1 MPHAKPATLSASSAR
16 AEQIPSPGATKSGF
30 ILPSRVGPS
39 DEYELTVP
47 FTLEPIERTFLA
59 VPGAVIWDDPLP
71 PLSPTEKTGRR
82 YLLFET
88 Y

>member
-1 MPHAKPATLSASSAR
+1 MPQTGPIPFLASSAL
-16 AEQIPSPGATKSGF
+16 AEHIPSPGATKSGL

-39 DEYELTVP
+39 DEYELTLP
-47 FTLEPIERTFLA
+47 LTLEPMERTFLA
-59 VPGAVIWDDPLP
+59 VPGAVILEEPLP

-82 YLLFET
+82 YLLLVT